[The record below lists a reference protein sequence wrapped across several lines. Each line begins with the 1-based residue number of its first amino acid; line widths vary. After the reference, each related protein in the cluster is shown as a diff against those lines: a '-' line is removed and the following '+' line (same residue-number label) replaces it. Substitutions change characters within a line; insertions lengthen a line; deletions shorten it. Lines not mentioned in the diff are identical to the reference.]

1 MTARPGRSPPP
12 PRRPRRS
19 RGAAGSSSAGSAA
32 PPSSPRSVRRLR
44 LAVFSDA
51 IPGRNGVAT
60 YYDDLIHHLAPLMG
74 GVVLVS
80 PPAGQPESTGR
91 FSLSMPGDPT
101 QRVYLPEARR
111 VWREMGDLSPDVV
124 ISATPGPFG
133 ALGMAVAFRLRAG
146 FCVAFHT
153 QLDALA
159 GLYWEQ
165 PGGRALRAGIRLW
178 DRVMFRCA
186 SEVVVHNEELVGAV
200 RERGAASA
208 RVMGTAA
215 GRAFI
220 AGSPP
225 PVGATVRNVA
235 FIGRLAPEKEI
246 GQVWEA
252 ARRFPDI
259 RFRFAGD
266 GPLRATVEGWA
277 REVPN
282 VESLGW
288 LRRAE
293 VLGLL
298 DSSDVLVL
306 PSRHETFG
314 SIALEA
320 MARGRIPVVSPN
332 CGISR
337 WPELAPG
344 LVVMGEGERA
354 AGALGRV
361 MGMRAEARAELS
373 RAGRRA
379 ARELTERTVREWAD
393 VIGRTARSRRR
404 PP

>member
-1 MTARPGRSPPP
+1 MGRTGRRPPA
-12 PRRPRRS
+12 PRHPRRS
-19 RGAAGSSSAGSAA
+19 RRAAGSSTAGRAA
-32 PPSSPRSVRRLR
+32 PPSLPRSVRRLR

-51 IPGRNGVAT
+51 VPGRNGVAT
-60 YYDDLIHHLAPLMG
+60 YYDDLIHHLAPLMN

-80 PPAGQPESTGR
+80 PPAGLPGSTGR

-101 QRVYLPEARR
+101 QRIYLPQARR
-111 VWREMGDLSPDVV
+111 VWREMRELSPDVV

-133 ALGMAVAFRLRAG
+133 ALGMAVAVRLGAG

-159 GLYWEQ
+159 DLYWEQ
-165 PGGRALRAGIRLW
+165 LGGRALGAGIRLW

-186 SEVVVHNEELVGAV
+186 SEVVVHNEKLVGAV
-200 RERGAASA
+200 RERGAARA

-220 AGSPP
+220 AGRPP
-225 PVGATVRNVA
+225 PMGTTVRNVA

-252 ARRFPDI
+252 ACGFPDI

-277 REVPN
+277 LEAPN

-298 DSSDVLVL
+298 DSSDVLML

-320 MARGRIPVVSPN
+320 MARGRIPIVSPN

-337 WPELAPG
+337 WTELAPG

-354 AGALGRV
+354 ADALGRV
-361 MGMRAEARAELS
+361 IGMRAEARAELS

-379 ARELTERTVREWAD
+379 ARDLTEQTVREWAD
-393 VIGRTARSRRR
+393 VIERTAWSRR